1 VKVKKK
7 LRAVLFDLD
16 GTLLNSIPL
25 IKHCFEKVFADFGIP
40 WGNGEVMKTVGL
52 PLRQAAEIY
61 AQGREEQFLK
71 AYTEFYHDHQA
82 EMLELFP
89 GTAETLDALCGAGYR
104 LGLVTSKR
112 REPAVSGMSM
122 TGLDRYISQVVA
134 LEDTSRPKPYPDCL
148 LRGLE
153 LLEVKPG
160 QAVYVGD
167 SWYDVLTGKN
177 AGVATAGVTW
187 GIASREEM
195 SPYRPDLIADD
206 WKQLLDAMDS
216 MGTVSS
222 RKGCLRVRH
231 AGVNTGLAT

>member
-1 VKVKKK
+1 MKK

-25 IKHCFEKVFADFGIP
+25 IRRSFEQVFADFGIP
-40 WGNGEVMKTVGL
+40 WGDGEVMKTVGL

-61 AQGREEQFLK
+61 APGREEQFLE
-71 AYTEFYHDHQA
+71 AYTEFYRDHQE

-89 GTAETLDALCGAGYR
+89 GTVEGLEFLSGAGYL

-112 REPAVSGMSM
+112 REPVVAGLSL
-122 TGLDRYISQVVA
+122 TGLDRYLSHVVT
-134 LEDTSRPKPYPDCL
+134 LDDTSRPKPYPDCL
-148 LRGLE
+148 LRCLE
-153 LLEVKPG
+153 LLAVEPG

-167 SWYDVLTGKN
+167 SWYDVQTGKN

-195 SPYRPDLIADD
+195 HPYRPDLIADD
-206 WKQLLDAMDS
+206 WRQLLDALDS
-216 MGTVSS
+216 LQAGPSRERCPVRLVQSNGTS
-222 RKGCLRVRH
+222 G
-231 AGVNTGLAT
+231 

>member
-1 VKVKKK
+1 MEKK

-25 IKHCFEKVFADFGIP
+25 IRRTFEKVFADLGIP
-40 WGNGEVMKTVGL
+40 WGDSGVMKTVGL

-61 AQGREEQFLK
+61 APGQEERFLK

-89 GTAETLDALCGAGYR
+89 GTIETLDALCGAGYQ

-112 REPAVSGMSM
+112 REPAVAGMSM
-122 TGLDRYISQVVA
+122 TGLDRYISHVVA

-153 LLEVKPG
+153 LLAVKPG

-167 SWYDVLTGKN
+167 SWYDILTGKN

-195 SPYRPDLIADD
+195 CPYQPDLIADD
-206 WKQLLDAMDS
+206 WMQLLDALGS
-216 MGTVSS
+216 IRAVSS
-222 RKGCLRVRH
+222 TKMWRS
-231 AGVNTGLAT
+231 GVNAGLAT

>member
-1 VKVKKK
+1 MKKK

-25 IKHCFEKVFADFGIP
+25 IRHCFEKVFADFGIP
-40 WGNGEVMKTVGL
+40 WGDGEVMKTVGL

-61 AQGREEQFLK
+61 APGQEEQFLK
-71 AYTEFYHDHQA
+71 EYTEFYHDHQA

-89 GTAETLDALCGAGYR
+89 GTSETLDALCSAGYQ

-112 REPAVSGMSM
+112 REPAVAGMSM

-153 LLEVKPG
+153 LLAVKPG

-177 AGVATAGVTW
+177 AGVSTAGVTW

-195 SPYRPDLIADD
+195 SPYQPDLIADD
-206 WKQLLDAMDS
+206 WMQLLDALGS
-216 MGTVSS
+216 MGTVAS
-222 RKGCLRVRH
+222 RKGWRSD
-231 AGVNTGLAT
+231 VNAGLAT

>member
-1 VKVKKK
+1 MKNK

-16 GTLLNSIPL
+16 GTLLDSIPL
-25 IKHCFEKVFADFGIP
+25 IRRCFEKVFADFGIP
-40 WGNGEVMKTVGL
+40 WGDGEVMKTVGL

-61 AQGREEQFLK
+61 APGREEQFLK
-71 AYTEFYHDHQA
+71 AYTEFYRDHQV

-89 GTAETLDALCGAGYR
+89 GTIEALEDLCGTGYR

-112 REPAVSGMSM
+112 REPAIAGMSM

-134 LEDTSRPKPYPDCL
+134 LEDTSRPKPQPDCL

-153 LLEVKPG
+153 LLAVKPG

-187 GIASREEM
+187 GIASREEL
-195 SPYRPDLIADD
+195 SPYGPDLIADD
-206 WKQLLDAMDS
+206 WKQFLDVL
-216 MGTVSS
+216 GS
-222 RKGCLRVRH
+222 RG
-231 AGVNTGLAT
+231 GVWKVWHSGLNAGLAT

>member
-1 VKVKKK
+1 MEKK

-25 IKHCFEKVFADFGIP
+25 IRRTFEKVFEDFEIP
-40 WGNGEVMKTVGL
+40 WGEGEVMKTVGL

-61 AQGREEQFLK
+61 APGREERFLK
-71 AYTEFYHDHQA
+71 AYTEFYHDHQV

-89 GTAETLDALCGAGYR
+89 GTIETLDVLNGAGYR

-112 REPAVSGMSM
+112 REPAVAGMSL
-122 TGLDRYISQVVA
+122 TGLDRYISHVVA
-134 LEDTSRPKPYPDCL
+134 LDDTSRPKPYPDCL

-153 LLEVKPG
+153 LLAVKPG

-167 SWYDVLTGKN
+167 SCYDLLTGKN

-187 GIASREEM
+187 GIASREELC
-195 SPYRPDLIADD
+195 PYQPDLIADD
-206 WKQLLDAMDS
+206 WRQLLDALGS
-216 MGTVSS
+216 ITAGSHLWS
-222 RKGCLRVRH
+222 RKAWRS
-231 AGVNTGLAT
+231 GVNAGLAT